1 MVVKRAFSVGQ
12 ERRFKMNPLTQ
23 EYTKTIL
30 EKIESL
36 PPDPGPTSI
45 EETAKELQAMN
56 YQPMLL
62 NDAPGFLELTK
73 SGLVQMVVDVAEKPD
88 ATEQHLSLLFYH
100 YALLQRLRRN
110 EPEAWDEVN
119 ELMEDD

>member
-1 MVVKRAFSVGQ
+1 
-12 ERRFKMNPLTQ
+12 MNPLTP
-23 EYTKTIL
+23 EYTQTIL
-30 EKIESL
+30 EKINSL
-36 PPDPGPTSI
+36 PPDVSSAEI
-45 EETAKELQAMN
+45 EDTVKELDAMN

-62 NDAPGFLELTK
+62 NDVPDFFHLTK
-73 SGLVQMVVDVAEKPD
+73 ERLSSFISKLTAD
-88 ATEQHLSLLFYH
+88 AKDLTEQHLSLLFYH